1 MGATKSEQFEE
12 WYKGSFLCTLS
23 PASPLLISDNKSV
36 EGKSLRILEV
46 CKIIIENPKQED
58 EVTREEIA
66 LRFFISMRVALDY
79 LNYAK
84 LIISKWQRPVEQKV

>member
-23 PASPLLISDNKSV
+23 PASPLLISDNKAL

-46 CKIIIENPKQED
+46 CKIILENPKKED
-58 EVTREEIA
+58 ELIRREIA
-66 LRFFISMRVALDY
+66 LRFLISMRVALDY

-84 LIISKWQRPVEQKV
+84 LIIDKYNQNI